1 MATPNDAESK
11 SPTRKMKK
19 CPNCFT
25 YIQLDEK
32 KCPACQSKVGNIGK
46 DGIAKK
52 PVDWMSYFRAVL
64 MWTIFGLY
72 MWWAFLR
79 EK

>member
-1 MATPNDAESK
+1 MHLSVFNNLDRKNRADLRQPNQ
-11 SPTRKMKK
+11 
-19 CPNCFT
+19 F
-25 YIQLDEK
+25 
-32 KCPACQSKVGNIGK
+32 GNIGK

-52 PVDWMSYFRAVL
+52 PVDWMSYIRAIL
-64 MWTIFGLY
+64 MWAIFGLY